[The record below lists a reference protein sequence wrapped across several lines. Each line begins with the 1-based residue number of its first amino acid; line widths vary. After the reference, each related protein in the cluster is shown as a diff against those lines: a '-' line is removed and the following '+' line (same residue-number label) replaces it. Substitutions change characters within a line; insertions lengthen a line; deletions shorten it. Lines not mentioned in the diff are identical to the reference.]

1 MKGGDGM
8 KRLISFLLLLT
19 LMGGWLAGC
28 GGGEGASTS
37 VSSEAPAPPPEPTAY
52 PVTVAEVE
60 LATSPERVVSLSP
73 ALTALLADMGYADR
87 LVGRASTDAMDG
99 TIEALPDCGTPL
111 EPAVE
116 TLLEL
121 APALI
126 LSQAELPSLERRTL
140 EAAGIQLLILPVLR
154 DLAGME
160 TVYGQLGLIFE
171 GALVGEET
179 GAAAARAFED
189 RLGAIA
195 AVIAGETP
203 AIPDSAT
210 APVETSEDTAEAAVP
225 EEDGT
230 ASAAEDATDAA
241 EEEDPAD
248 DEDPAE
254 IDHTEAAVEPV
265 SVLLL
270 TDMAPAAATPDTLEG
285 ELMALAGL
293 RNAAAAQT
301 GYQIT
306 LETIAELDPDLL
318 VVPEPVTIPDLEGME
333 VYQALTSVLDDRVL
347 AVDPTTLESGGMP
360 AYATLLAMAEA
371 AYPELDFSA
380 LRAELPDAFR
390 ETASDGTED
399 EAEAD

>member
-60 LATSPERVVSLSP
+60 LAASPERVVSLSP

-87 LVGRASTDAMDG
+87 LVGRASTDTMDG

-225 EEDGT
+225 EEDST

-241 EEEDPAD
+241 E

-293 RNAAAAQT
+293 RNAATAQT

-399 EAEAD
+399 EAEAA